1 MSDVNQSHSAEV
13 LYEKKYSPLKI
24 SFRGWKSI
32 VVDTVKALIQGPSML
47 VSAGCAFFT
56 TLSLFPTISS
66 LISMYGLVFD
76 PQTVEPQL
84 KFLQHF
90 LPPSVYTFLQQM
102 IHTIIDQTE
111 STLTIQLAISIVLA
125 LWASA
130 VGTKGLITGLN
141 VAYNKKEERNFFK
154 FQLLALALTFCAI
167 LGTSLTL
174 AIIVAIP
181 AIIKLLPLNV
191 FYDIMNYFPNLDDY
205 FPAFNIAR
213 TVSNVVVLFFVIWT
227 FSLFYRFGPSRS
239 LVLWRWILPGAVLST
254 LLWLLSAFGFSFY
267 VAHLANFTST
277 YGPLGTVAA
286 VMMWFW
292 VSCYV
297 VLLGAQFNSKIEEY
311 VIEKA
316 QPNEQ

>member
-1 MSDVNQSHSAEV
+1 MDETVKSPMEEI
-13 LYEKKYSPLKI
+13 LREKEYSPLKI
-24 SFRGWKSI
+24 SFRGWWTI
-32 VVDTVKALIQGPSML
+32 VMNTIKALVSGPSML
-47 VSAGCAFFT
+47 VAAGCAFFT

-84 KFLQHF
+84 EFLQHF
-90 LPPSVYTFLQQM
+90 LPPSVYNFLQQM
-102 IHTIIDQTE
+102 IHNIVDQTD
-111 STLTIQLAISIVLA
+111 STLTIQLGISITLA

-141 VAYNKKEERNFFK
+141 VAYGEKEARNFFK
-154 FQLLALALTFCAI
+154 FQLLALVLTFCAI

-174 AIIVAIP
+174 AIIVALP

-205 FPAFNIAR
+205 FPAFSIAR
-213 TVSNVVVLFFVIWT
+213 TISNIVVLFFVIWT
-227 FSLFYRFGPSRS
+227 FSLFYRFGPCRK
-239 LVLWRWILPGAVLST
+239 LVFWRWILPGAILST

-277 YGPLGTVAA
+277 YGPLGTIAA
-286 VMMWFW
+286 IMMWFW
-292 VSCYV
+292 ISCYV

-311 VIEKA
+311 IIKKA
-316 QPNEQ
+316 SV

>member
-1 MSDVNQSHSAEV
+1 MSDVNPSHLSEI
-13 LYEKKYSPLKI
+13 LQEKNYSPLKI
-24 SFRGWKSI
+24 SFRGWKLI
-32 VVDTVKALIQGPSML
+32 VVNTVKTLIQGPSML
-47 VSAGCAFFT
+47 VAAGCAFFT

-84 KFLQHF
+84 NFLQHF
-90 LPPSVYTFLQQM
+90 LPPSVYKFLQQM

-130 VGTKGLITGLN
+130 VGTKALITGLN
-141 VAYNKKEERNFFK
+141 VVYNRKEERNFFK

-174 AIIVAIP
+174 ATIVAIP

-191 FYDIMNYFPNLDDY
+191 FYEIMNYFPNLDEY
-205 FPAFNIAR
+205 LPAINMAR
-213 TVSNVVVLFFVIWT
+213 TISNIVVLVFVIWT
-227 FSLFYRFGPSRS
+227 FSLIYRFGPCRA
-239 LVLWRWILPGAVLST
+239 LVLWRWILPGAILST
-254 LLWLLSAFGFSFY
+254 ILWLLAAFGFSFY

-277 YGPLGTVAA
+277 YGPLGTIAA

-297 VLLGAQFNSKIEEY
+297 VLLGAQFNSKIEEHI
-311 VIEKA
+311 IEKS
-316 QPNEQ
+316 PTL